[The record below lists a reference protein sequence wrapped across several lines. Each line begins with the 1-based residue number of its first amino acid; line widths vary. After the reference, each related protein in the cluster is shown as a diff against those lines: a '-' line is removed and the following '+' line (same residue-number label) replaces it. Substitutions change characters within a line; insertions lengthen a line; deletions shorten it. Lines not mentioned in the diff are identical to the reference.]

1 MSTNIITLIGRVV
14 ATPEAKRTNSGKS
27 VVNFNL
33 AVDRRGKDQPC
44 DFIPVVA
51 WEKLA
56 DICGEY
62 LEKGKQICVSGRL
75 QTRQYE
81 KDGQRRTAFEV
92 LCSDMQMLGSRQ
104 DGQQQQQPKSRPDYG
119 SELELEDIPF

>member
-14 ATPEAKRTNSGKS
+14 ATPEVKRTNSGKS

-81 KDGQRRTAFEV
+81 KNGQKRTEFEV
-92 LCSDMQMLGSRQ
+92 LCGDMQLLGGRQ
-104 DGQQQQQPKSRPDYG
+104 DGQQQQSKPSKPDYG
-119 SELELEDIPF
+119 SELELEDLPF

>member
-14 ATPEAKRTNSGKS
+14 ATPEVKRTNSGKS

-81 KDGQRRTAFEV
+81 KDGQKRTAFEV
-92 LCSDMQMLGSRQ
+92 LCSDMQLLGSRQ
-104 DGQQQQQPKSRPDYG
+104 DGQQQSKPSKPNYG
-119 SELELEDIPF
+119 AELELEDIPF

>member
-14 ATPEAKRTNSGKS
+14 ATPEIKRTNSGKS

-81 KDGQRRTAFEV
+81 KDGQKRTAFEV
-92 LCSDMQMLGSRQ
+92 LCSDMQLLGSRQ
-104 DGQQQQQPKSRPDYG
+104 DGQQQQSKPSKPDYG